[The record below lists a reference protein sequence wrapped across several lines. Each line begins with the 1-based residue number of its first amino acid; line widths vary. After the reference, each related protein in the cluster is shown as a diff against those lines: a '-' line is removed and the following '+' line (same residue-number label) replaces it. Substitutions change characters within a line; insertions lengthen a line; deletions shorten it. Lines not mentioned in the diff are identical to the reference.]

1 MLNIISVPEM
11 SNSDDDKSLIKDQVF
26 DTRGP
31 VPGTVWPKL
40 FCNSE
45 TNVTS
50 VLARGG
56 WDRSSPVMA
65 PVITTERGDSAKVL
79 GSRYA
84 VRGNLADVTFNAST
98 VWPQADRTVEI
109 SMVLKGEHFT
119 FSNRGSALPAN
130 FSDWV
135 DVEESNLL
143 TLTRGEDPTVGLS
156 NLTNDGKKPG
166 MCIRLEVYVT
176 SRSKCGLYLA
186 MVPLSHAELKA
197 KAERWEV
204 DMGSDRIPVSI
215 MKPGTGEKYGPLIA
229 NNMFLEDKGDKC
241 GFGIYPIIE
250 QV

>member
-1 MLNIISVPEM
+1 M
-11 SNSDDDKSLIKDQVF
+11 SNSDNDKSLIKDQVF

-156 NLTNDGKKPG
+156 NLTNDGKKLG